1 MDNQKKATT
10 GFGSRA
16 AQVKLVPPNFNSRPL
31 ITRDFLRVIPA
42 YLADNLRGFRHV

>member
-16 AQVKLVPPNFNSRPL
+16 AQVELIHLNFNSRPL
-31 ITRDFLRVIPA
+31 ITRDFLRVNLA
-42 YLADNLRGFRHV
+42 YLADNLGGFRHV